1 MRKIFTPIIFILFV
15 AFFGSLVTSSSY
27 AYSRPQVLGLATTQ
41 IELPP
46 TAEGPG
52 YILPDSPFYFLD
64 LIKQQVRLLFAF
76 TPLDKAQVYNS
87 VAGERIAE
95 LRFELA
101 KGNLDASLLALQ
113 GLRDNTRNAAKEM
126 EQAKFAGNNVQSVA
140 ELLNRNITDHQK
152 ILDVAEKET
161 TGELK
166 AEIGVAQTALS
177 DAKGVAE
184 EGLPADELA
193 NAVQDDL
200 VRDAAR
206 FATNTTDAATQLKI
220 SLDLLQQQATIA
232 AKENLAARE
241 AALQQAIAEKNK
253 ALQAVEQANLNQ
265 EKEKTNLSESLQSQ
279 AAAEAQEVVNKAS
292 SVADTVQSSLQVMQG
307 MTPTPTMGK

>member
-1 MRKIFTPIIFILFV
+1 MKKIFTPVIFILLV
-15 AFFGSLVTSSSY
+15 AFFGSLTVQSSL

-46 TAEGPG
+46 TSEGPG

-64 LIKQQVRLLFAF
+64 LIKQQVRILFAF
-76 TPLDKAQVYNS
+76 TPLQKAQVYNS
-87 VAGERIAE
+87 IAGERIAE
-95 LRFELA
+95 FRFEVA
-101 KGNLDASLLALQ
+101 KGNLDASLTALQ

-126 EQAKFAGNNVQSVA
+126 EQAKFAGDNVQPIA
-140 ELLNRNITDHQK
+140 ELLNRTIAEHQK
-152 ILDVAEKET
+152 ILDVAEQET
-161 TGELK
+161 DGELK
-166 AEIGVAQTALS
+166 AEVGVAQTALS

-184 EGLPADELA
+184 EGLPTDELA

-241 AALQQAIAEKNK
+241 AALQQAITEKNK
-253 ALQAVEQANLNQ
+253 ALEAVEQANLNQ
-265 EKEKTNLSESLQSQ
+265 EKEKTNLSESLQAQ

-292 SVADTVQSSLQVMQG
+292 SVASTVQSSLQVMQG
-307 MTPTPTMGK
+307 ATPTPIPSK

>member
-1 MRKIFTPIIFILFV
+1 MRKIFTPVIFILFV
-15 AFFGSLVTSSSY
+15 AFFGSLFAQSSF

-46 TAEGPG
+46 TSEGPG

-64 LIKQQVRLLFAF
+64 LIKQQVRIFFAF
-76 TPLDKAQVYNS
+76 TPLQKAQVYNS
-87 VAGERIAE
+87 IAGERIAE

-101 KGNLDASLLALQ
+101 KGNLDASLTALQ
-113 GLRDNTRNAAKEM
+113 GLRDNTRNSAKEM
-126 EQAKFAGNNVQSVA
+126 EQAKFGGNNVQSIA
-140 ELLNRNITDHQK
+140 QELNRSIAEHQK
-152 ILDVAEKET
+152 ILDIAEKET

-166 AEIGVAQTALS
+166 AEVGVAQTALS

-200 VRDAAR
+200 VRDASR

-241 AALQQAIAEKNK
+241 AALQKAIEEKNK
-253 ALQAVEQANLNQ
+253 ALQAVEQTNLNQ
-265 EKEKTNLSESLQSQ
+265 EKEKTSLSESLQAQ
-279 AAAEAQEVVNKAS
+279 AAAEAQEVINRAS
-292 SVADTVQSSLQVMQG
+292 TVANTVQSSLQVMQG
-307 MTPTPTMGK
+307 ITPTPSLKK